1 MFDPIAAI
9 DAAREERELRKSRH
23 YKKRPSKLEKHRFEI
38 VQMFKNN
45 SSLDLIAIH
54 LKKQHK
60 MTVSRST
67 VGRYLKQ
74 LGVERNG

>member
-1 MFDPIAAI
+1 MFDAIAAI
-9 DAAREERELRKSRH
+9 DAAKKERELRKSRH

-38 VQMFKNN
+38 VQMFKNDC
-45 SSLDLIAIH
+45 SLELIAIH

-67 VGRYLKQ
+67 VGRYLKHI
-74 LGVERNG
+74 GVERDG